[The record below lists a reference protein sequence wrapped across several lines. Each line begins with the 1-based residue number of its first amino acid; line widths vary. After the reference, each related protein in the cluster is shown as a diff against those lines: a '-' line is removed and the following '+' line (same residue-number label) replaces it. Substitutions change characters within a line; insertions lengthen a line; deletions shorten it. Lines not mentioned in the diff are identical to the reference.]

1 MYSLPS
7 RQDIDPTALLAPFYF
22 IFFGLMLSDA
32 AYGIILSV
40 GCALILKKFRLEGT
54 MYRMIKMFFYCGI
67 STFIWGALFGGWFG
81 DFFTV
86 AARTMFDKE
95 LVISPLWFNPLE
107 EPMKLLIFSLIPL
120 IDTVRY
126 SFFEYYR
133 SGIKEIGPN
142 FIGMQNYI
150 SLLKSDMLKYA
161 GNTLILWLIGFV
173 PQIVVALLLANWFSD
188 VRLKIRGKQFFKV
201 VIYLPNLIMASA
213 FAMLFFAMFSTNGP
227 INSILM
233 SLGWI
238 SEPVDFLGSVMG
250 TRSLVGLM
258 NFLMWFGNT
267 TIMLM
272 AAIMGISP
280 DIFEACELDGCTSI
294 KRFYYITLPLIRPI
308 LAYTLITSIIGGLQ
322 MFDVPQIL
330 TNGQGNPDRTSM
342 TLIMFL
348 NNHLKSRNYGMAG
361 ALSVYLF
368 IVSGILCFFVYRMT
382 NGNNDDGTKRL
393 GKKQEKYGREEDRL

>member
-1 MYSLPS
+1 MKKRRKSLS
-7 RQDIDPTALLAPFYF
+7 YAKWGYLFILPFFITYF
-22 IFFGLMLSDA
+22 
-32 AYGIILSV
+32 
-40 GCALILKKFRLEGT
+40 
-54 MYRMIKMFFYCGI
+54 
-67 STFIWGALFGGWFG
+67 
-81 DFFTV
+81 
-86 AARTMFDKE
+86 
-95 LVISPLWFNPLE
+95 
-107 EPMKLLIFSLIPL
+107 IFSLIPM

-142 FIGMQNYI
+142 FIGLENYI
-150 SLLKSDMLKYA
+150 SLLQSDMVKY
-161 GNTLILWLIGFV
+161 GENTLILWLIGFV
-173 PQIVVALLLANWFSD
+173 PQIVIALILAAWFTD

-213 FAMLFFAMFSTNGP
+213 FALLFFTLFSTNGP

-233 SLGWI
+233 SIGI
-238 SEPVDFLGSVMG
+238 TKSPIDFMGTVLG
-250 TRSLVGLM
+250 TRSLIGLM

-272 AAIMGISP
+272 AAIMGISM
-280 DIFEACELDGCTSI
+280 DVFEASDLDGCNSI
-294 KRFYYITLPLIRPI
+294 QRFFYITLPMIRPI
-308 LAYTLITSIIGGLQ
+308 LVYTLITSIIGGLQ

-348 NNHLKSRNYGMAG
+348 NSHLKSKNYGMAG

-368 IVSGILCFFVYRMT
+368 IISGILCFIVYRMT
-382 NGNNDDGTKRL
+382 NDNDPDGSKAAAKKRA
-393 GKKQEKYGREEDRL
+393 REERRKGKR